1 MKQIGFTNFRKFEEF
16 PSIDLG
22 DITMLVGRNSSG
34 KSTMVKALL
43 LALDNLREMPVNA
56 QYPYKHI
63 VRFDKNQFSDLNIST
78 FHRALNTTA
87 KAKGEN
93 TMSFKTQIGYITYEI
108 KVSGNPEENNG
119 YGFLTNLIITAS
131 PFRFNAKYEF
141 EIDFVNDTRTF
152 RKYDDKKNE
161 ISEQVLKRIEDLF
174 ARLEA
179 LKKECDLK
187 GENYSSAV
195 MEQIEVT
202 AELNALKAKLES
214 IEATTA
220 ISSEVVIPF
229 IHDEEVEGLDF
240 ISEQLSRTIEDCF
253 DFELE
258 NKYGNLDEGD
268 AYIDEKTGRVCTID
282 DDEWIEYKSQRDILL
297 SSENDIMDIAHSIRK
312 GLGQAFFGYIY
323 AHGVNQRSI
332 YSIHDKNDYIAKTL
346 HDYNKVASPM
356 AEDFIR
362 TWMREF
368 EIGDNFI
375 LSNYFDEGYSVQIE
389 KLSKDGEIEQSVG
402 LADLGMGSIQVMII
416 LFRLASMISYY
427 TAWDIPEPDGKIVL
441 PTIIIEEPEQN
452 LHPALQSKLAELFYQ
467 VNSDYGFRFIIET
480 HSEYLIRKTQVEVAK
495 HKGEEW
501 ENPFAV
507 YYFPV
512 VGNPYKMEYRADGK
526 FSNEFGKGFFDE
538 AAELAF
544 QIF

>member
-1 MKQIGFTNFRKFEEF
+1 MKQIGFTNFRKFENF
-16 PSIDLG
+16 PSINLG

-78 FHRALNTTA
+78 FHRALNNIA

-93 TMSFKTQIGYITYEI
+93 EMSFKTKIGELTYEL
-108 KVSGNPEENNG
+108 KVNGDLKENNG

-131 PFRFNAKYEF
+131 PFRYNAKYEF
-141 EIDFVNDTRTF
+141 EIDFVNDTRIF
-152 RKYDDKKNE
+152 RKYDDRKNE
-161 ISEQVLKRIEDLF
+161 ILSDLVKRIEDLTT
-174 ARLEA
+174 RLEA
-179 LKKECDLK
+179 IKEKCDAN
-187 GENYSSAV
+187 GENYPTAA
-195 MEQIEVT
+195 MEQIEIA
-202 AELNALKAKLES
+202 AELNIMREKFQS
-214 IEATTA
+214 IESTA
-220 ISSEVVIPF
+220 DVISMASIPF
-229 IHDEEVEGLDF
+229 THDEIDGLEY
-240 ISEQLSRTIEDCF
+240 ISGQLLRMTEDCY
-253 DFELE
+253 DLELE
-258 NKYGNLDEGD
+258 NIYAQMEEGD
-268 AYIDEKTGRVCTID
+268 EYVDPKTGMVRTTED
-282 DDEWIEYKSQRDILL
+282 KEWVEYCKHRDIIL
-297 SSENDIMDIAHSIRK
+297 SSENDIIDIANGINKDLS
-312 GLGQAFFGYIY
+312 QAFFGYIY

-389 KLSKDGEIEQSVG
+389 KLSKSGEIEQSVG

-416 LFRLASMISYY
+416 LFRVASMISYY
-427 TAWDIPEPDGKIVL
+427 TAWDIPEPDGKTVL

-512 VGNPYKMEYRADGK
+512 EGTPYPMEYRTDGK

-538 AAELAF
+538 ASELAF